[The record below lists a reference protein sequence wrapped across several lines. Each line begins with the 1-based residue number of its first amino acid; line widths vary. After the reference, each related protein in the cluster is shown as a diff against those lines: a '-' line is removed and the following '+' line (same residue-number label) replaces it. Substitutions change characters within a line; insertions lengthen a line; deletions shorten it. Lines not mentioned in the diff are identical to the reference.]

1 VEEKTGGLAAGAA
14 WDPHGPAYQ
23 ALTTHMFRPPKYT
36 SADGERVVSV
46 VPGMDHSQWVA
57 LEALVFEAIAA
68 PIKASNDR
76 KEADSATKKAAAKA
90 KKEERLAKGEP
101 KMMDVVGS
109 YNGLYAG
116 GGFPERVLQVEQTA
130 ERAVKETAERRQ
142 QRQASKKSK
151 VLADLVGA
159 RKRIE
164 DGGKPFPTFPQMRAV
179 VLAYRKHKEVSETT
193 LNDLSKLM
201 KSLPSTKPEYDL
213 VLTEA
218 GDEGIL

>member
-1 VEEKTGGLAAGAA
+1 
-14 WDPHGPAYQ
+14 
-23 ALTTHMFRPPKYT
+23 
-36 SADGERVVSV
+36 
-46 VPGMDHSQWVA
+46 
-57 LEALVFEAIAA
+57 LETLVFEAIAA

-76 KEADSATKKAAAKA
+76 KEAESATKKAAAKA

-101 KMMDVVGS
+101 KLMDVVGS

-116 GGFPERVLQVEQTA
+116 GDFPERVLQVEQTA

-164 DGGKPFPTFPQMRAV
+164 DGGKPFPTVPQMRAV

-218 GDEGIL
+218 GDEGIPWLAMGVLPVHDGLVEGGGEGLMTTMTMSRAKGRERKKRGGCKGRGYERRRW